1 MLCNPSLL
9 ILSLYV
15 CLCRHSIT
23 KSHMSSLTDG
33 GHFFIY
39 GELSRHHSC
48 VHRNTHLYF
57 TIRFGV
63 LITEFGSHLSS
74 AFRISFFKRIM
85 LLVNKLLS
93 FVWYLLNFRTCMNEA
108 LINPLE
114 ATENAFV
121 LLSEALMTSCC
132 AIYSS
137 LFFHVLSVNFDW
149 WLYSIVFRD

>member
-9 ILSLYV
+9 ILILYV

-33 GHFFIY
+33 GHLLIY
-39 GELSRHHSC
+39 GELGRHHSC

-63 LITEFGSHLSS
+63 LFTQFRSQLCS
-74 AFRISFFKRIM
+74 AFCISFFERI
-85 LLVNKLLS
+85 LLLIDELLG
-93 FVWYLLNFRTCMNEA
+93 FVWYLFNFRACMNEA

-114 ATENAFV
+114 AAENAFV
-121 LLSEALMTSCC
+121 LLCEALMTGCC

-137 LFFHVLSVNFDW
+137 LFFHVLSMNFD
-149 WLYSIVFRD
+149 